1 MDKQERKTK
10 ISNLTNRYPVQKTL
24 CQKLLPVGRTL
35 EYFEVRKLLE
45 EDKKR
50 SEDYEKVKA
59 IIDDFHKTF
68 IDDVLRKQ
76 TLSYLKDYAELYYSQ
91 RDEKSKKE
99 INDISAKLR
108 KEIADAFKESE
119 IFSKLFKKEMIT
131 QILPEFVGNA
141 EERALVEEFFS
152 FTTYFRQFFD
162 NRKNMYSDKEI
173 STAIAYRC
181 INENLPKFLDNI
193 KVFDKA
199 KELLP
204 SDVLITLNND
214 FEGLCGTTVF
224 DVFNVD
230 YFNFVLTQSGIDR
243 YNEIICG
250 YTKIEGTKVKEV
262 KGINEYI
269 NKYNQTSQKSDRIP
283 KLKPLYKQI
292 LSDRESVSFIPEKFI
307 SDDEVLSTVND
318 FYNHDE
324 PDKYKSI
331 KSTVEDLKVLF
342 KAFSDASLDGIYIKN
357 GLAVTDLSNGIFKS
371 WSVIKNLWNVS
382 YDNVNYTSKVKNV
395 EKYEEKRNKAY
406 KANKYF
412 SLGELQKLINSSDDT
427 EINTKTISD
436 YYCSMVIEL
445 ADNISEA
452 YSVAEKLLTTPYDN
466 SRNLID
472 DKESVELIKNFLD
485 SIKNLEKLIKPLSET
500 GEVFDKNELFY
511 STFTPLFDNLSRID
525 RLYDKVRNYVTKKPY
540 STEKIKLNFNNPQFL
555 GGWDRNKEKDYR
567 SVLLIKDGKYFLAIL
582 DKGSSRVLE
591 NPEFSDC
598 TDDCY
603 EKAVYKLLPGPN
615 KMLPKVFFA
624 DSNIDFFAPSDEILT
639 IYKNG
644 TFKKSGNFNI
654 DDCHKLIDFY
664 KDAINRHPDWSG
676 FNYTFK
682 DTCEYND
689 ISEFYNDV
697 AKQGYKITY
706 SKIPAHYIDELVSEG
721 KIYLFQIY
729 NKDFSSYSK
738 GTPNLHTL
746 YFKMLFD
753 ERNLENVVYQ
763 LNGGAEMFYR
773 PASIKN
779 AGVTHPKN
787 QPIKNKNELSENK
800 TAEFKYD
807 LIKDKRYTKPQ
818 FSLHFP
824 ITMNFQAPD
833 AFRINDDVRM
843 LLKDCEKNCVIGID
857 RGERN
862 LLYYSVI
869 DSNGGILEQGSLNII
884 RNEYKGKVYE
894 TNYHSLLD
902 EKEENRKHARQ
913 SWNTIENIKEL
924 KSGYISQ
931 AVHKICKLVVKYD
944 AVIALEDL
952 NSGFKNSRAKVEKQ
966 VYQKFE
972 KMLIDKLNYYVD
984 KQIAPEKEGGLLNAY
999 QLTNKFESFKKE
1011 GMQNGII
1018 FYIPAWLT
1026 SKIDPV
1032 TGFVDLMKPRYSSVE
1047 ESKNFLSR
1055 FKSIIFNEKENYFEF
1070 SFNYKD
1076 FLRGSTDYRKE
1087 WTVCTFGERIKSY
1100 RDPEK
1105 NSEWNSVTI
1114 NLTDEFIKLF
1124 DEFSVDY
1131 HSENLKELIIANE
1144 QKAFFE
1150 KLMHLLAL
1158 TLQMRNSIPNSDT
1171 DYLISPVKNKNGV
1184 FYDSRKITDE
1194 DALPT
1199 DADANGAYN
1208 IARKGLWAINQIKK
1222 AEDISKVKLSIS
1234 NAEWLEFAQK
1244 GDMNE

>member
-1 MDKQERKTK
+1 MNKEEEKRK
-10 ISNLTNRYPVQKTL
+10 ISCLTNRYPVQKTL
-24 CQKLLPVGRTL
+24 CEQLIPVGRTL
-35 EYFEVRKLLE
+35 EHFENRRLLE
-45 EDKKR
+45 EDQKR

-59 IIDDFHKTF
+59 MIDDYHKAF
-68 IDDVLRKQ
+68 IDEVLKKQ
-76 TLSYLKDYAELYYSQ
+76 TLSYLKDFAELYYNAK
-91 RDEKSKKE
+91 DESAKKE
-99 INDISAKLR
+99 MNEISARLR

-119 IFSKLFKKEMIT
+119 IFGKLFKKEMIT
-131 QILPEFVGNA
+131 QLLPEFIDD
-141 EERALVEEFFS
+141 EEKRAIVAEFFS
-152 FTTYFRQFFD
+152 FTTYFRPFFE

-173 STAIAYRC
+173 STAIPYRC
-181 INENLPKFLDNI
+181 INVNLPKFLDNI
-193 KVFDKA
+193 KIFDKA
-199 KELLP
+199 KNLLP
-204 SDVLITLNND
+204 KDVLVTLDND

-224 DVFNVD
+224 DVFTVD

-243 YNEIICG
+243 YNEIIGG
-250 YTKIEGTKVKEV
+250 YTTSDGTKT

-269 NKYNQTSQKSDRIP
+269 NKHNQDSQKSDRIP
-283 KLKPLYKQI
+283 MLKPLYKQI
-292 LSDRESVSFIPEKFI
+292 LSDSDSVSFIPAKFI
-307 SDDEVLSTVND
+307 DDNELLSAVD
-318 FYNHDE
+318 EFFNHDE
-324 PDKYKSI
+324 PDKYRSVKN
-331 KSTVEDLKVLF
+331 TVEDLKILF
-342 KAFSDASLDGIYIKN
+342 EGFSDDSLDGIYIKN

-371 WSVIKNLWNVS
+371 WSVIKSLWNDA
-382 YDNVNYTSKVKNV
+382 YDKENYTVKVKNL

-406 KANKYF
+406 KANKYL
-412 SLGELQKLINSSDDT
+412 SLSDLQKLISSSDNT
-427 EINTKTISD
+427 EINKKSISD
-436 YYCSMVIEL
+436 YYCGMVTE
-445 ADNISEA
+445 AVDNIFKA
-452 YSVAEKLLTTPYDN
+452 YSLAEELLTTPYDE
-466 SRNLID
+466 SKSLIS
-472 DKESVELIKNFLD
+472 DKESVELIKNLLD
-485 SIKNLEKLIKPLSET
+485 SIKTLEKLIKPLSET

-511 STFTPLFDNLSRID
+511 SSFTPLYDNLSRID

-540 STEKIKLNFNNPQFL
+540 STEKIKLNFDNPQLL

-582 DKGSSRVLE
+582 DKGSSKVFE
-591 NPEFSDC
+591 NPDFSDC
-598 TDDCY
+598 ADDCY

-624 DSNIDFFAPSDEILT
+624 DSNIDFFAPSDEIMT
-639 IYKNG
+639 IYKSG
-644 TFKKSGNFNI
+644 TFKKGISFNI

-664 KDAINRHPDWSG
+664 KDAINRHPDWSA

-697 AKQGYKITY
+697 ANQGYKITY
-706 SKIPAHYIDELVSEG
+706 SKIPAQYIDELVNEG

-729 NKDFSSYSK
+729 NKDFSPYSK
-738 GTPNLHTL
+738 GTPNLHTM

-753 ERNLENVVYQ
+753 ERNLENVVYR

-787 QPIKNKNELSENK
+787 QPIKNKNELSKNK
-800 TAEFKYD
+800 FAEFKYD

-824 ITMNFQAPD
+824 ITMNFQSPD

-843 LLKDCEKNCVIGID
+843 LLKDCENNCVIGID

-869 DSNGGILEQGSLNII
+869 DSNGVILEQGSLNII
-884 RNEYKGKVYE
+884 RNEYNGEVHE

-902 EKEENRKHARQ
+902 EKEKNRMQARQ

-924 KSGYISQ
+924 KNGYISQ

-944 AVIALEDL
+944 AVIAMEDL
-952 NSGFKNSRAKVEKQ
+952 NSGFKNSRAMVEKQ

-972 KMLIDKLNYYVD
+972 KMLIDKLNYYAD
-984 KQIAPEKEGGLLNAY
+984 KQIAPEEEGGLLNAY

-1011 GMQNGII
+1011 GLQNGII

-1032 TGFVDLMKPRYSSVE
+1032 TGFVDLMKPRYINVK
-1047 ESKNFLSR
+1047 ESKDFLSR
-1055 FKSIIFNEKENYFEF
+1055 FKSIRFNEKENYFEF

-1087 WTVCTFGERIKSY
+1087 WTVCTYGERIKSY
-1100 RDPEK
+1100 RNPEK
-1105 NSEWNSVTI
+1105 NSEWDSVTI

-1124 DEFSVDY
+1124 DKFSIDY
-1131 HSENLKELIIANE
+1131 RSESLKELILANE
-1144 QKAFFE
+1144 QRDFFE
-1150 KLMHLLAL
+1150 NLLNLLAL
-1158 TLQMRNSIPNSDT
+1158 TLQMRNSKPKTDI

-1184 FYDSRKITDE
+1184 FYDSRKIAGE

-1208 IARKGLWAINQIKK
+1208 IARKCLWAIEQIKK

-1234 NAEWLEFAQK
+1234 NAEWLRFAQK